1 MMDTI
6 AGINEDFVNEKLS
19 EVIDALSES
28 AEWPPVGE
36 VEIRFVASSGEIEE
50 STPVDDLSLLSE
62 EIEKEISESLTEL
75 RELMLDPQAGY
86 WELFTLRVTGTTG
99 EFEVSFGYGVTYEGA
114 DALLDTESVID
125 ITGTI

>member
-86 WELFTLRVTGTTG
+86 WELFTLRVTGSTG
-99 EFEVSFGYGVTYEGA
+99 EFEVSFGYGVAYEGA

>member
-6 AGINEDFVNEKLS
+6 AGINEDFVNEKIS

>member
-50 STPVDDLSLLSE
+50 STPVADLSLLSE